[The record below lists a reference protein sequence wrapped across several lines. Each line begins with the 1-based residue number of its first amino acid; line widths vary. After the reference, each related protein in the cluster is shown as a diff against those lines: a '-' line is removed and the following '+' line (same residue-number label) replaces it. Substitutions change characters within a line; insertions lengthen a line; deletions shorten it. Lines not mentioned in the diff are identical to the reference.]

1 MRVVFHIISTGG
13 GGGASRA
20 TRYISERDKD
30 PTREG
35 PDARPLFSEDRE
47 GLTYRKADRILDPI
61 NGQPDKDDLTHVSV
75 SFEEEDFDKLGDD
88 EKERQE
94 TVSRSHPRRDER
106 HGPGTQCREIDVGR
120 WHSSQLRQPPCA
132 YCDAQFGNCPR

>member
-13 GGGASRA
+13 GGGGSRA

-35 PDARPLFSEDRE
+35 PGARPLFSEDRE
-47 GLTYRKADRILDPI
+47 SLTYRKADGILDPT

-75 SFEEEDFDKLGDD
+75 SIGEEDFAKLGND

-94 TVSRSHPRRDER
+94 RF
-106 HGPGTQCREIDVGR
+106 REVIREGMKGM
-120 WHSSQLRQPPCA
+120 
-132 YCDAQFGNCPR
+132 AQELHVEKLT